1 MESNDKIRYFF
12 EADAFDE
19 KTGELRLPKHTSLNK
34 IGHALHY
41 LEPSFKKVTFSEKM
55 KAVARDLQ
63 FQDPNVVQ
71 GMYIFKNPRIG
82 GVGMASLISVQ
93 FLLVFFS
100 QIRCVIGILAFYP
113 SHDKCPRHKYSYTK
127 FPLQIV
133 PVLDF

>member
-93 FLLVFFS
+93 FLLVFLA
-100 QIRCVIGILAFYP
+100 RCGVIGILFIQAMTNAPDTNIRIPNFLCR
-113 SHDKCPRHKYSYTK
+113 SCQ
-127 FPLQIV
+127 F
-133 PVLDF
+133 